1 MWVRYLNRHSA
12 ENENNCFGPKRFKIV
27 KESCTLKKLLTSWW
41 SGTPQKQ
48 EIHLLLPLRD
58 ILKVPEYLR
67 ILWEKRKEE
76 YLINGST
83 NINMRHYDHRDMR
96 RESKILDYP
105 VFALSYADGYLVAS
119 GGGGGLTYGIC
130 NKLEVYKLRSKFRS
144 EELHLESET
153 TEQGGIVDC
162 LDYNQKAKIWI
173 GSIDDSTL
181 IFAYKPNF
189 GIKIFGRFK
198 TDYITKDPKQ
208 NVCKFGHD
216 GHYFVTGGNECCVRV
231 WRLSDKIVK
240 RVKDFHQVKQINKKS
255 GKQKKGYRRKSSNK
269 SAVNGGSVSGPSG
282 DEEDSSSS
290 IDEILVDKKKIL
302 HNDVLLTRDESSTDG
317 QSSIDDT
324 SPSPTSIASPIISP
338 SENSGIKFNESI
350 IGLDKDQGALPAEG
364 DPPLVNGKRQ
374 ARRNKKKADQLCKKV
389 LEYRDHAKPVNDCC
403 IFDDLLVSL
412 SNDCMIFYKLLPVS
426 KQLLKHKDDTSYFKF
441 VKILAK
447 AHRQYSQQDSN
458 SHVYTLLTLEFSN
471 STTLSGNIKG
481 ERFESISNIV
491 SAGKE
496 GTRVTM
502 WNFNMISKKL
512 TQLKSVHISS
522 QKSSSLT
529 IDDTESHF
537 AVGFGDGSV
546 SVYSVE
552 NFKIVKRITNHKL
565 PVTDLAFVSK
575 EKLLSAG
582 IDYYV
587 YINEIKKFNFK
598 YYWLLFTLFLIIV
611 SIVAGRYSNII

>member
-1 MWVRYLNRHSA
+1 
-12 ENENNCFGPKRFKIV
+12 
-27 KESCTLKKLLTSWW
+27 
-41 SGTPQKQ
+41 
-48 EIHLLLPLRD
+48 
-58 ILKVPEYLR
+58 
-67 ILWEKRKEE
+67 
-76 YLINGST
+76 
-83 NINMRHYDHRDMR
+83 MRG
-96 RESKILDYP
+96 ESKILDYP

-130 NKLEVYKLRSKFRS
+130 NKLEVYKLKSKFRS

-153 TEQGGIVDC
+153 TEQGGIVDS

-189 GIKIFGRFK
+189 GMKMFGRFK
-198 TDYITKDPKQ
+198 TDCITKDPKQ

-216 GHYFVTGGNECCVRV
+216 SHYFVTGGNECCVRV

-240 RVKDFHQVKQINKKS
+240 RVKEFHQVKQINKKS
-255 GKQKKGYRRKSSNK
+255 GKQKKGYKRKSSNK
-269 SAVNGGSVSGPSG
+269 SAVNGGSSLGPSE
-282 DEEDSSSS
+282 DEEDTSSS
-290 IDEILVDKKKIL
+290 IEEMLVDKKKIL

-324 SPSPTSIASPIISP
+324 SPSPTSVASPIISP
-338 SENSGIKFNESI
+338 SENGGLKFIPNLLPS
-350 IGLDKDQGALPAEG
+350 DKEPGAVLAEG

-374 ARRNKKKADQLCKKV
+374 ARRNKKTDQLCKKV
-389 LEYRDHAKPVNDCC
+389 LEYRDHAKPINDCC
-403 IFDDLLVSL
+403 IFDELLVSL

-426 KQLLKHKDDTSYFKF
+426 KLLLKHKDDTSYFKF

-447 AHRQYSQQDSN
+447 PQRQYSQQVSN
-458 SHVYTLLTLEFSN
+458 SQVYTLLTLEFSN
-471 STTLSGNIKG
+471 SATLSCNVKG
-481 ERFESISNIV
+481 ERFEAVSNIV

-529 IDDTESHF
+529 VDDSENHF

-552 NFKIVKRITNHKL
+552 KLKLVKRIKNHKL